1 MRCGQLAWRLILI
14 RSDTRPCSQNKVMED
29 GRLMDPVLKYIQAT
43 VPVASASSPTFSLFK
58 EEKAGMRKFS
68 PEQKMPFGN
77 HVGKAAVRARLLR
90 QAKPLGM
97 RLHQLFEAEALSR
110 EGNPRMCV
118 QCHFL
123 RGSQICVL
131 SLQSTHTRCT
141 EAVKQEIG
149 W

>member
-1 MRCGQLAWRLILI
+1 MI
-14 RSDTRPCSQNKVMED
+14 RADTRPCSQNKVMED

-90 QAKPLGM
+90 QAKPRGM
-97 RLHQLFEAEALSR
+97 RADEVA
-110 EGNPRMCV
+110 
-118 QCHFL
+118 
-123 RGSQICVL
+123 
-131 SLQSTHTRCT
+131 
-141 EAVKQEIG
+141 
-149 W
+149 